1 VAVNPLRF
9 LAGLL
14 DAAGIEYALIGGHAV
29 NTWLEPRFTADVDL
43 TIEAGVERMDRLA
56 EILLESGFEQDSLEG
71 ADQSSGPDFA
81 RFTSSNP
88 QLVLEF
94 QAAKTAL
101 QESVIA
107 RARTT
112 EYGLRVA
119 TPEDLII
126 LKLIANRPKDRID
139 SMGLCALPGLDWDYL
154 REWARRWD
162 VEALL
167 EELRREGGGG

>member
-1 VAVNPLRF
+1 MNPLPF

-43 TIEAGVERMDRLA
+43 TIEAGIEQMDRLT
-56 EILLESGFEQDSLEG
+56 EVLLEAGFDQGILEG

-88 QLVLEF
+88 RLVLEL

-101 QESVIA
+101 QESVIT

-112 EYGLRVA
+112 ADGLRVA
-119 TPEDLII
+119 TPEDLIL

-139 SMGLCALPGLDWDYL
+139 LTGLCARPDLDWDYL
-154 REWARRWD
+154 REWARRWEIEASL
-162 VEALL
+162 EALRC
-167 EELRREGGGG
+167 EVGGA